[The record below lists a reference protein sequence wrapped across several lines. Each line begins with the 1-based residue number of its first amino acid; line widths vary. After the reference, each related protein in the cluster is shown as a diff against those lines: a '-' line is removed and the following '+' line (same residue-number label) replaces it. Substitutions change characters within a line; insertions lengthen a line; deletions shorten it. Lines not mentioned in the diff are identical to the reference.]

1 MFVIVFHVNHS
12 WFKFINRYL
21 FILRCSMDV
30 YQAVFTALNIM
41 LLGMFCVFT
50 FLGVLILAVKS
61 VAYFYSVNNEIS
73 LDKPKAI
80 TNNSTDIIAV
90 ITTAIYQYRKSR
102 GMPHNKYN

>member
-1 MFVIVFHVNHS
+1 VDVFHINYS
-12 WFKFINRYL
+12 WFKLIRRLSVYFKVC
-21 FILRCSMDV
+21 FMDV
-30 YQAVFTALNIM
+30 YQAILTALNIM

-61 VAYFYSVNNEIS
+61 VAYFYSVNNEVV

-80 TNNSTDIIAV
+80 TNNNTDVIAA

-102 GMPHNKYN
+102 CMPHNKYN